1 MLSCTDHPPGGNVL
15 PIPTYPTRLEPASS
29 DVINYDIVLQLATPS
44 PPLPSRLPVRS
55 IATLP
60 FSFFLSVSKSAA
72 RGSTHATVPVYFF
85 LFFFFSSFTNQSRR
99 INPDS
104 LNHAH
109 PAFSPETLDRSASGC
124 LAIWLDACWH
134 FVSA

>member
-1 MLSCTDHPPGGNVL
+1 MLSCTDHPPRGDVL

-44 PPLPSRLPVRS
+44 PRLSAPSPFDCHFAFFFFSIRFKIRGPRIDTRDGSRL
-55 IATLP
+55 L
-60 FSFFLSVSKSAA
+60 FSF
-72 RGSTHATVPVYFF
+72 
-85 LFFFFSSFTNQSRR
+85 FFFFSSFTNQSRR